1 MNTYNAINNNRSP
14 ATSANINLLYGKR
27 APNGFLG
34 VRGKRPFTTGEYDEV
49 LYK

>member
-14 ATSANINLLYGKR
+14 AATMSLLYGKR

-34 VRGKRPFTTGEYDEV
+34 VRGKRPFTTGEYDKV